1 MSFKASNREARN
13 VIYSLHK
20 MTTDII
26 FGHGR
31 ALQFERYITCK
42 SIDITDTALFTNT
55 PRHHTALVYHKMWR
69 AEARVP
75 EADRVME
82 RGAGEEVRCTF
93 RHSS

>member
-1 MSFKASNREARN
+1 
-13 VIYSLHK
+13 

-82 RGAGEEVRCTF
+82 RGAGGEERCTF

>member
-1 MSFKASNREARN
+1 
-13 VIYSLHK
+13 

-42 SIDITDTALFTNT
+42 SIDITALFTNT

-69 AEARVP
+69 AEAREP

-82 RGAGEEVRCTF
+82 RGAGETRRGEVYLQTLSIATGLANRSQANIL
-93 RHSS
+93 HG